1 MTNDDI
7 SGLVRKSAAD
17 LIKATRA
24 LGDKASWQ
32 PLEKGRSAA
41 NQVAECALIS
51 QFAAGALT
59 TKTVGPMDW
68 EAFNK
73 ACAALAADPHVA
85 METLAT
91 NTEALSDAIGKLTDD
106 DHAATVTMP
115 WDEVLTLPHVAMMVH
130 WNNTY
135 HEGQVNYIQT
145 LAGE

>member
-17 LIKATRA
+17 LIKATRS

-41 NQVAECALIS
+41 NQVAECALIAS
-51 QFAAGALT
+51 FAAGVLA
-59 TKTVGPMDW
+59 TKAVGPMDW

-73 ACAALAADPHVA
+73 ACAALAADPHAA

-91 NTEALSDAIGKLTDD
+91 NTEALSDAIGALTEA

>member
-32 PLEKGRSAA
+32 PMDKGRSAA
-41 NQVAECALIS
+41 NQVAECALITTM
-51 QFAAGALT
+51 ATDALT
-59 TKTVGPMDW
+59 TKAVGPVDW
-68 EAFNK
+68 EAFGV
-73 ACAALAADPHVA
+73 AQAALAANPHEA
-85 METLAT
+85 METLAA
-91 NTEALSDAIGKLTDD
+91 NTEALSDAIGALSEA
-106 DHAATVTMP
+106 DHALTVTMP
-115 WDEVLTLPHVAMMVH
+115 WDEVLSLPHVAMLVH